1 MSDGS
6 VVVIGGSS
14 GIGRQLAASYADE
27 GRQVVVSSRD
37 PDRAARVADEIGGAT
52 TGVALDLSR
61 PAELADRLAGI
72 GPVDHLLVVAIDR
85 DENTVRE
92 FDVDRAQ
99 ELVTLKLVG
108 YAEVVH
114 TLLDRLGDDGSVVMF
129 GGLARDRP
137 YPGSTTVTTVN
148 GGISGLVRTM
158 AVELA
163 PVRVNA
169 IHPAIVG
176 DSPYWADKPVEVLAG
191 FRDRTPL
198 GRLVAM
204 DDVVDACRFLLTNP
218 AMTGVNLRIDGGWM
232 LT

>member
-14 GIGRQLAASYADE
+14 GIGRQLAAGYADE

-61 PAELADRLAGI
+61 PAELADRLADV

-114 TLLDRLGDDGSVVMF
+114 TLLDRLGDDGSVVLF

-176 DSPYWADKPVEVLAG
+176 DSPYWADKPAEVLAG
-191 FRDRTPL
+191 FRGRTPL

>member
-176 DSPYWADKPVEVLAG
+176 DSPYWADKPAEVLAG